1 MEKSENKNKNDEID
15 LVNRNAEQSAEM
27 QVVCEAAATAE

>member
-15 LVNRNAEQSAEM
+15 LMKILRVLASKWM
-27 QVVCEAAATAE
+27 FHVS